1 MNIKKI
7 IILLVSFLFVGCA
20 SVDNN
25 ISENS
30 NYLEDELFTNN
41 YILTDEELNAVL
53 DRYSSLV
60 KIYKKLDFEFTD
72 EMQEEAFF
80 DLYDAYGRAK
90 VSVAIYKEEIE
101 YEPLLDYVLFYYASK
116 ALVVEYENFLIDFH
130 LENLL
135 EVLKTKYPNL
145 DVNSDDLKEV
155 VLVDLAIEK
164 YQYNLYYA
172 SYDEDLLIQEI
183 LVSDYEFMY
192 PESPILVLT
201 N

>member
-1 MNIKKI
+1 MNIKKA

-60 KIYKKLDFEFTD
+60 KIYKKLDFEFTE